1 MRSRNSTLILYA
13 ICGAVV
19 LLTLC
24 ICGNQI
30 LNAMKSIVD
39 QENARYAEIE
49 KALGR

>member
-1 MRSRNSTLILYA
+1 MRSRNSTLIVYA
-13 ICGAVV
+13 VCGAVM

-30 LNAMKSIVD
+30 LNAMESIVD